1 VALAGKKEID
11 KKLTGKKIKSTLYH
25 FDWKLPPIWRHFPVG

>member
-1 VALAGKKEID
+1 MAFAGKEEID

-25 FDWKLPPIWRHFPVG
+25 FDFKG